1 MLLPR
6 FAHFAQHLAKFFAQG
21 ILVLQT
27 SQVGDDLEADQALVV
42 FVVAIAMRIRAHQA
56 ERACK
61 YGFKAADVEF
71 ADVTALGVGLHGMSL
86 HKQVYLV
93 KISLPSL
100 VACNL

>member
-6 FAHFAQHLAKFFAQG
+6 LAHFTQHLPKLFAQTV
-21 ILVLQT
+21 LVLQT

-42 FVVAIAMRIRAHQA
+42 FVVAIAMRIRAHEA

-86 HKQVYLV
+86 PERVYLV